1 MEAAVIES
9 VHSLAG
15 MRLVHVCCE
24 AEILDFQFDSLT
36 LHAIGC
42 SRIIRQGEILVT
54 VPDYR
59 SWDGLESTRNS
70 EWFNLKRFQTKLT
83 GGRGR
88 SADLYPWRDR
98 RVTLDNGVLIECLIA
113 NARPHYGE
121 EQEQQ
126 VLFEPWEDRGGT
138 GAFLTPFNRRMEFHG
153 RTAAFQAGTGR
164 TFCAE

>member
-70 EWFNLKRFQTKLT
+70 GPVSLAGPAGHLGQ
-83 GGRGR
+83 RG
-88 SADLYPWRDR
+88 S
-98 RVTLDNGVLIECLIA
+98 
-113 NARPHYGE
+113 H
-121 EQEQQ
+121 
-126 VLFEPWEDRGGT
+126 
-138 GAFLTPFNRRMEFHG
+138 
-153 RTAAFQAGTGR
+153 
-164 TFCAE
+164 